1 MRNLQDILRISH
13 TTLFVAFSSNRC
25 YHFLRK
31 FLFSAVSI
39 RGDLQVKKSSTLF
52 SVLFAFVFLFSNIYA
67 QNQPVSK
74 LNPKGSKETSAPA
87 APKKVVTVENIE
99 SDVAE
104 ALTLIESNHVKGK
117 NLDYNE
123 LFKTSIDS
131 MLHTLDPHSN
141 YFDAKEF
148 EQFRTDQSSKY
159 FGIGATIGDLSDA
172 KGNIQATFIKATF
185 DGAPANRAGLRYGDK
200 IVEVNGTS
208 MLGKSYV
215 DVRNF
220 LRGPR
225 GTVAKLTVE
234 RHGTGK
240 RETIEIIRDAVPQPS
255 IAEAYM
261 IRPGVGYIA
270 MTGGFNQT
278 TYAEFAEAMQNLKAA
293 GMQQLV
299 LDLRN
304 NGGGLVSQAYRVANT
319 FLGRGQK
326 IFTQKG
332 RLDGTGNTYNAE
344 NAAPDDT
351 PVVMLVNRNT
361 ASASEI
367 LAGALQDH
375 DRALIVGENT
385 FGKGLVQNP
394 FVLEYGSMLLLTIAK
409 YETPAGRL
417 IQRDYSDGSL
427 YDYYTGGAGEENDE
441 AARPKGAESKTDAG
455 RTVYSGGGINPD
467 IAVKPDTITT
477 DKARFQ
483 QKLNNPIFAYVLDL
497 AYGKIKGFE
506 NYKVDKPISFAY
518 DIKTQ
523 DFPVTAALFQDFKK
537 FAVEKYGFIPAQVER
552 EKEFIER
559 SMRSELVTA
568 AYGSTTSFQ
577 VFNEYDNQLKKAI
590 ELLPQAKQL
599 AMQGAKANLS
609 KQKSAVNQ

>member
-1 MRNLQDILRISH
+1 
-13 TTLFVAFSSNRC
+13 
-25 YHFLRK
+25 
-31 FLFSAVSI
+31 
-39 RGDLQVKKSSTLF
+39 
-52 SVLFAFVFLFSNIYA
+52 
-67 QNQPVSK
+67 
-74 LNPKGSKETSAPA
+74 
-87 APKKVVTVENIE
+87 
-99 SDVAE
+99 
-104 ALTLIESNHVKGK
+104 
-117 NLDYNE
+117 
-123 LFKTSIDS
+123 
-131 MLHTLDPHSN
+131 
-141 YFDAKEF
+141 
-148 EQFRTDQSSKY
+148 
-159 FGIGATIGDLSDA
+159 
-172 KGNIQATFIKATF
+172 
-185 DGAPANRAGLRYGDK
+185 
-200 IVEVNGTS
+200 
-208 MLGKSYV
+208 
-215 DVRNF
+215 
-220 LRGPR
+220 
-225 GTVAKLTVE
+225 
-234 RHGTGK
+234 
-240 RETIEIIRDAVPQPS
+240 
-255 IAEAYM
+255 
-261 IRPGVGYIA
+261 

-319 FLGRGQK
+319 FLRRGQS

-332 RLDGTGNTYNAE
+332 RIDGTGNTYNAE

-409 YETPAGRL
+409 YETPSGRL

-427 YDYYTGGAGEENDE
+427 YDYYTGASGDNTETP
-441 AARPKGAESKTDAG
+441 ARPKGAESKTDSG

-506 NYKVDKPISFAY
+506 SYKVDRPISFSY

-523 DFPVTAALFQDFKK
+523 DFPVTDALFQDFKK
-537 FAVEKYGFIPAQVER
+537 FAIEKYGFTPAQIER
-552 EKEFIER
+552 EKEFVER